1 MIVIDLS
8 TRRWPTGAD
17 EDRRVPPVTRSAWA
31 LTSTDAS
38 ERGRDRTKTGVLI
51 TRRAQVQILPPPPIA
66 PGQRPFPLR
75 RGGPR
80 PLPAVNALSTRDGVG
95 ARAHSSVVV
104 VVRESWSV
112 LVLLVQAEMAADERL
127 REHAAAS
134 CCLDHWVRNPMVVV
148 GARSRVTPRSDQ
160 VTGVVRASVLSAAG
174 CRLWE

>member
-1 MIVIDLS
+1 MSTLLRPAATNEHLRTPTRLKAPGGLS
-8 TRRWPTGAD
+8 RTNATRGQPTPTLT
-17 EDRRVPPVTRSAWA
+17 VP
-31 LTSTDAS
+31 
-38 ERGRDRTKTGVLI
+38 LI
-51 TRRAQVQILPPPPIA
+51 TRRSQVQILPPPPIA

-112 LVLLVQAEMAADERL
+112 LVLLVQAGMAADERL

-148 GARSRVTPRSDQ
+148 GARSRATPRSTRSQ
-160 VTGVVRASVLSAAG
+160 GLVRASVLSAAG
-174 CRLWE
+174 CRLRE